1 MFWKAAIAKQV
12 IKSKKGRTLLTLEK
26 LQNNLIFTN
35 LTMIF
40 LNIPKI
46 NRATFTWKKEQF
58 MEPTKGAIAIW
69 YGLESNGYL
78 QYDSSHGGCPILSG
92 SKWIL
97 NKWIYYFD
105 QWKNY
110 PCQLNLHREGFS
122 TSSYQLPFKGSHK
135 NSWISFV
142 CLQICNTK

>member
-1 MFWKAAIAKQV
+1 
-12 IKSKKGRTLLTLEK
+12 
-26 LQNNLIFTN
+26 
-35 LTMIF
+35 
-40 LNIPKI
+40 
-46 NRATFTWKKEQF
+46 

-110 PCQLNLHREGFS
+110 PCKLSLHREGFS
-122 TSSYQLPFKGSHK
+122 TSSYQLPFKGLHK
-135 NSWISFV
+135 NSRIFPCVSAK
-142 CLQICNTK
+142 CHPE